1 MEARDNQPTQTAVVP
16 NPSEATSDGPRRSS
30 RRIPAS
36 RESPLT
42 KENLDS
48 NAKKRG
54 HVDEMDVDEDAS
66 SQRTNP
72 VRDVAKRLANDD
84 EGAASALRRLEEME
98 ASFKNDI
105 KRRRLQI
112 EQSIVNGAKAGRSAP
127 SLKLRGASSSGKSD
141 VVHLDHILLT
151 PEEDRD
157 QACETPKDD
166 ESEAGD
172 ELMETIKG
180 ANRPPAVNS
189 DYLPLPWKG
198 RLGFVS
204 SLISLGDSIAEMLTS
219 QLGLPEYLPAH
230 RQTPCLQFKNMS
242 HSIYPRTSAS
252 ACRPVT
258 TGTPNQK

>member
-1 MEARDNQPTQTAVVP
+1 MEAQDNQPTQPVDVP
-16 NPSEATSDGPRRSS
+16 NPPEPTSDGPRRSS
-30 RRIPAS
+30 RRKPAS

-42 KENLDS
+42 KENLAGND
-48 NAKKRG
+48 KKRG

-66 SQRTNP
+66 SQHLNP
-72 VRDVAKRLANDD
+72 VQDVAKRLENDD

-98 ASFKNDI
+98 ASFKTDI

-112 EQSIVNGAKAGRSAP
+112 EQSIVSGANAGRTAP
-127 SLKLRGASSSGKSD
+127 ALKLPRVRHAVSSGKSD
-141 VVHLDHILLT
+141 VIHLEHVLLT

-157 QACETPKDD
+157 HACQTPKDD

-204 SLISLGDSIAEMLTS
+204 SLIPSGDNIAEILTS

-230 RQTPCLQFKNMS
+230 RQTPCL
-242 HSIYPRTSAS
+242 
-252 ACRPVT
+252 
-258 TGTPNQK
+258 